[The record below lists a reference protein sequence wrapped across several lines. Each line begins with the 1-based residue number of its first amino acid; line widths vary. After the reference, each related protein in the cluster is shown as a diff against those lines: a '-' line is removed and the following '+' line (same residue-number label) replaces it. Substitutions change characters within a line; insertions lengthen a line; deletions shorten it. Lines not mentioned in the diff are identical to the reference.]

1 MSDKSKILNVELA
14 DKSYPIYIGSDLLSS
29 KSLLSDHIQGKQV
42 MVVTNTTIA
51 PLYLEKLKDALSDF
65 NVESVILPDGEEFKT
80 LETLN
85 KVFDALLKAKF
96 DRSSTLVALGGG
108 VVGDI
113 TGYAAASYQRGVNFI
128 QLPTSLLSQVD
139 SSVGG
144 KTGVNHELG
153 KNMIGAF
160 YQPKAVIIDVDT
172 LDTLSDQEYSAGMA
186 EVIKYGLLGNADFF
200 SMLETNI
207 ESIMARNKDLIIEI
221 IFNSCKDKASIVALD
236 EFERGKRALLNLGHT
251 FGHGIENAF
260 GYGNYLHGE
269 AVSIGMVMAA
279 KLSMD
284 EGHLSNEDAIRVES
298 ILSKAD
304 LPISIKKS
312 IGSET
317 LIEAMSLDKKS
328 IDGKIRLVLLKALG
342 DSYLT
347 DSYSKEN
354 FNKVVNNFC
363 H

>member
-128 QLPTSLLSQVD
+128 QVPTSLLSQVD

>member
-1 MSDKSKILNVELA
+1 MSFNTKILNVELG
-14 DKSYPIYIGSDLLSS
+14 DKSYPIYIGTDLLSS
-29 KSLLSDHIQGKQV
+29 KSLLTDHIQGRQV
-42 MVVTNTTIA
+42 MIVTNTTIA
-51 PLYLEKLKDALSDF
+51 PLYLEKLTAILDGF
-65 NVESVILPDGEEFKT
+65 NVESVILPDGEEYKT
-80 LETLN
+80 LVTLN

-96 DRSSTLVALGGG
+96 DRSSTLIALGGG

-113 TGYAAASYQRGVNFI
+113 TGFAAASYQRGIDFI
-128 QLPTSLLSQVD
+128 QVPTTLLSQVD

-144 KTGVNHELG
+144 KTGVNHKLG

-172 LDTLSDQEYSAGMA
+172 LDTLSNQEFSAGMA
-186 EVIKYGLLGNADFF
+186 EVIKYGLLGNADFL
-200 SMLETNI
+200 SMLEMNI
-207 ESIMARNKDLIIEI
+207 ESIMARKKDLIIEV
-221 IFNSCKDKASIVALD
+221 IFNSCQDKARIVALD

-260 GYGNYLHGE
+260 GYGTYLHGE

-279 KLSMD
+279 KLSKD
-284 EGHLSNEDAIRVES
+284 EGYLTHEDVLRVES

-304 LPISIKKS
+304 LPISIEKG
-312 IGSET
+312 IESEA
-317 LIEAMSLDKKS
+317 LVGAMSLDKKS
-328 IDGKIRLVLLKALG
+328 IDGMIRLVLLKSLG
-342 DSYLT
+342 DSYLA

-354 FNKVVNNFC
+354 FNKVVESFC

>member
-1 MSDKSKILNVELA
+1 MSVNTKILNLELG
-14 DKSYPIYIGSDLLSS
+14 DKSYPIYIGTDLLSS
-29 KSLLSDHIQGKQV
+29 KSLLTDHIQGNQV
-42 MVVTNTTIA
+42 MIVTNTTIA
-51 PLYLEKLKDALSDF
+51 PLYLEKLKAVLEGF
-65 NVESVILPDGEEFKT
+65 NVETVVLPDGEKFKT

-85 KVFDALLKAKF
+85 KVFDALMKAKF

-113 TGYAAASYQRGVNFI
+113 TGFAAASYQRGVNFI
-128 QLPTSLLSQVD
+128 QVPTTLLSQVD

-153 KNMIGAF
+153 KNMVGAF
-160 YQPKAVIIDVDT
+160 YQPKAVIIDADT
-172 LDTLSDQEYSAGMA
+172 LDTLSNQEYSAGMA
-186 EVIKYGLLGNADFF
+186 EVIKYGLLGNADFL
-200 SMLETNI
+200 SMLEVNI
-207 ESIMARNKDLIIEI
+207 ESIMSRKKDLIIEI
-221 IFNSCKDKASIVALD
+221 IFNSCKDKARIVALD

-279 KLSMD
+279 KLSMA
-284 EGHLSNEDAIRVES
+284 EGYLSHEDVLRVES

-304 LPISIKKS
+304 LPITIKKS
-312 IGSET
+312 IDSKT
-317 LIEAMSLDKKS
+317 LIEAMSMDKKS
-328 IDGKIRLVLLKALG
+328 IDGKIRLVLLKVLG

>member
-1 MSDKSKILNVELA
+1 MSDKTKILNVELA

-42 MVVTNTTIA
+42 MIVTNTTIA
-51 PLYLEKLKDALSDF
+51 PLYLEKLKDALSEF
-65 NVESVILPDGEEFKT
+65 NVESVVLPDGEKFKT

-172 LDTLSDQEYSAGMA
+172 LDTLSNQEYSAGMA

-221 IFNSCKDKASIVALD
+221 IFNSCKEKASIVALD

-284 EGHLSNEDAIRVES
+284 EGHLSNEDAIRVEN
-298 ILSKAD
+298 ILSKAN
-304 LPISIKKS
+304 LPIAIKKS
-312 IGSET
+312 IDSET

>member
-42 MVVTNTTIA
+42 MVVSNTTIA

-128 QLPTSLLSQVD
+128 QVPTSLLSQVD

-284 EGHLSNEDAIRVES
+284 EGYLSNEDAIRVES

>member
-65 NVESVILPDGEEFKT
+65 NVESVVLPDGEEFKT

-128 QLPTSLLSQVD
+128 QVPTSLLSQVD

-269 AVSIGMVMAA
+269 AVSIGMVMAT

-284 EGHLSNEDAIRVES
+284 EGYLSNEDAIRVES

-363 H
+363 Q

>member
-14 DKSYPIYIGSDLLSS
+14 DKSYPIYIGSDLLCS

-65 NVESVILPDGEEFKT
+65 NVESVVLPDGEEFKT

-128 QLPTSLLSQVD
+128 QVPTTLLSQVD

-186 EVIKYGLLGNADFF
+186 EVIKYGLLGNADFL
-200 SMLETNI
+200 SMLEDNI

-354 FNKVVNNFC
+354 FNKVINNFC

>member
-42 MVVTNTTIA
+42 MIVTNSTIA

-65 NVESVILPDGEEFKT
+65 NVESVVLPDGEEFKT

-128 QLPTSLLSQVD
+128 QVPTSLLSQVD

-200 SMLETNI
+200 YMLETNI

-279 KLSMD
+279 KLSVD
-284 EGHLSNEDAIRVES
+284 EGHLSHQDVIRVES

-363 H
+363 Q

>member
-14 DKSYPIYIGSDLLSS
+14 DKSYPIYIGSNLLSS

-42 MVVTNTTIA
+42 MIVTNTTIA

-65 NVESVILPDGEEFKT
+65 NVESVVLPDGEEFKT

-128 QLPTSLLSQVD
+128 QVPTSLLSQVD

-200 SMLETNI
+200 YTLETNI

-260 GYGNYLHGE
+260 GYGKYLHGE
-269 AVSIGMVMAA
+269 AVSIGIVMAT

-284 EGHLSNEDAIRVES
+284 EGYLSNEDAIRVES

>member
-14 DKSYPIYIGSDLLSS
+14 DKSYPIYIGSNLLSS

-42 MVVTNTTIA
+42 MIVTNSTIA

-65 NVESVILPDGEEFKT
+65 NVESVVLPDGEEFKT

-128 QLPTSLLSQVD
+128 QVPTSLLSQVD

-284 EGHLSNEDAIRVES
+284 EGYLSNEDAIRVES

>member
-128 QLPTSLLSQVD
+128 QVPTSLLSQVD

-200 SMLETNI
+200 YMLETNI

-284 EGHLSNEDAIRVES
+284 EGYLSNEDAIRVES

>member
-29 KSLLSDHIQGKQV
+29 KSLFSDHIQRKQV

-128 QLPTSLLSQVD
+128 QVPTSLLSQVD

-186 EVIKYGLLGNADFF
+186 EVIKYGLLGNADFL

-207 ESIMARNKDLIIEI
+207 EPIMARSKDLIIEV

-269 AVSIGMVMAA
+269 AVSIGMVMAT

-284 EGHLSNEDAIRVES
+284 EGHLSNEDAIRVEN
-298 ILSKAD
+298 ILSKAN
-304 LPISIKKS
+304 LPIAIKKS
-312 IGSET
+312 IDSET

-347 DSYSKEN
+347 YTYSKEN
-354 FNKVVNNFC
+354 FNRVINNFC

>member
-1 MSDKSKILNVELA
+1 MSDKRKILNVELA
-14 DKSYPIYIGSDLLSS
+14 DKSYPIYIGTDLLSS
-29 KSLLSDHIQGKQV
+29 NSMMTDHIEGKQV
-42 MVVTNTTIA
+42 MIVTNTTIA
-51 PLYLEKLKDALSDF
+51 PLYLEKLKAALEGF
-65 NVESVILPDGEEFKT
+65 NVESVVLPDGEKFKT

-113 TGYAAASYQRGVNFI
+113 TGFAAASYQRGVNFI
-128 QLPTSLLSQVD
+128 QVPTTLLSQVD

-186 EVIKYGLLGNADFF
+186 EVIKYGLLGNADFL
-200 SMLETNI
+200 SMLEDNI

-221 IFNSCKDKASIVALD
+221 IFNSCQDKASIVALD

-284 EGHLSNEDAIRVES
+284 EGHLSNEDAIRVEN
-298 ILSKAD
+298 ILSKAN
-304 LPISIKKS
+304 LPIVINKS
-312 IGSET
+312 IDSET
-317 LIEAMSLDKKS
+317 FIEAMSLDKKS

-354 FNKVVNNFC
+354 FNGVVNHFC